1 MSRAIRSGS
10 STGKK
15 CPPLGIGVHCGR
27 CRSARPL
34 APAVAVDSKMVRGAL
49 REDRSQVHLLA
60 AVDHDSGVVLG
71 QRAVAA
77 NTNEIPELCRCWP
90 GWT

>member
-1 MSRAIRSGS
+1 
-10 STGKK
+10 
-15 CPPLGIGVHCGR
+15 
-27 CRSARPL
+27 
-34 APAVAVDSKMVRGAL
+34 VAVNSETVRGAL
-49 REDRSQVHLLA
+49 REDRSRVHLLA

-77 NTNEIPELCRCWP
+77 KTNEIPELCRCWP